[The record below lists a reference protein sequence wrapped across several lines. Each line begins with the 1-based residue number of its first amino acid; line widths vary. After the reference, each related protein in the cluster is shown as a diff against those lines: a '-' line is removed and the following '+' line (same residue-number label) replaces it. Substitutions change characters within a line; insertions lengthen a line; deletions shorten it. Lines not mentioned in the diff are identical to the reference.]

1 MQNQDVT
8 KEVNSLFLGTV
19 NKTETENEATVSGR
33 EAKGETGTE
42 NETTVDKVITD
53 TEPPFHTTLVICRNA
68 VRFNI
73 DSCGDTTIIKEAT

>member
-19 NKTETENEATVSGR
+19 NKTEIENEAAVNGR
-33 EAKGETGTE
+33 EAKDGTVTE

-53 TEPPFHTTLVICRNA
+53 T
-68 VRFNI
+68 
-73 DSCGDTTIIKEAT
+73 